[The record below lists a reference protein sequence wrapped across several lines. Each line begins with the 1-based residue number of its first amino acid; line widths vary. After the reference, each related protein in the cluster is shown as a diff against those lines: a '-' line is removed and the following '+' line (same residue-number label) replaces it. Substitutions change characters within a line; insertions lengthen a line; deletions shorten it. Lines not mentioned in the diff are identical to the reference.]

1 MKDVLIWGRYG
12 NYGPDYPRNRVIESV
27 LHELGCTVRRFLPA
41 LSATADIEYALRRG
55 PRPDLVWVPCFRQR
69 DLAAAARYA
78 RRHRLPLVFDPLISA
93 YDKQVNE
100 KHKFAADSAQARKL
114 LQWESRLFN
123 LADWL
128 IADTEGHAD
137 YFHAT
142 HGVPRERIR
151 VIPVGAE
158 EALFTPQPWPQKP
171 ADAPLELVFFGTFIG
186 LQGVDVLAQA
196 ILQYDGPP
204 THWRLIGEGPMKA
217 ECERLLAPLTRGE
230 GPSRVSF
237 EGWGP
242 LAELPARLASADA
255 ILGIFGTSDKA
266 LRVIPNKVYQ
276 GLAIGRAVITA
287 ATSAFPAE
295 LRADEDRGLFWAR
308 PGDAGSVCAAVGRVH
323 QQRQQLV
330 SLGRA
335 ARESYDSY
343 FSNRIISAV
352 LRDLVTPGNLHRH
365 HRQVRPNSIER
376 RSQ

>member
-1 MKDVLIWGRYG
+1 MKKKVLIWGRYG

-27 LHELGCTVRRFLPA
+27 LRGLGCEVSRFLPK

-78 RRHRLPLVFDPLISA
+78 RRHRIPLVFDPLISA

-100 KHKFAADSAQARKL
+100 KHKFAPDSAKARKL
-114 LQWESRLFN
+114 LAWESRLFN
-123 LADWL
+123 LPDWL

-142 HGVPRERIR
+142 HGVPRERIP

-158 EALFTPQPWPQKP
+158 EALFMPQPWPDKAP
-171 ADAPLELVFFGTFIG
+171 DTPLELAFFGTFIG
-186 LQGVDVLAQA
+186 LQGVDVLARA
-196 ILQYDGPP
+196 ILQYEGPP

-217 ECERLLAPLTRGE
+217 DCERLLSPLVGAS
-230 GPSRVSF
+230 GPNRVSF

-242 LAELPARLASADA
+242 LPELPSRLASADA

-276 GLAIGRAVITA
+276 GLAVGRTVITA
-287 ATSAFPAE
+287 ATPAFPQA
-295 LRADEDRGLFWAR
+295 LRADEDHGLLWAR
-308 PGDAGSVCAAVGRVH
+308 PGDAESICAAVRRLH
-323 QQRQQLV
+323 QRRMERTA
-330 SLGRA
+330 LGQA
-335 ARESYDSY
+335 ARSSYERH
-343 FSNRIISAV
+343 FSNHEIARV
-352 LRDLVTPGNLHRH
+352 LRDLL
-365 HRQVRPNSIER
+365 QC
-376 RSQ
+376 

>member
-1 MKDVLIWGRYG
+1 MKKNVLIWGRYG

-27 LHELGCTVRRFLPA
+27 LRSLGCEVRRFLPT
-41 LSATADIEYALRRG
+41 LSAAADIEYALRNILQRG
-55 PRPDLVWVPCFRQR
+55 PCPDLVWVPCFRQR

-78 RRHRLPLVFDPLISA
+78 RRHRIPLVFDPLISA
-93 YDKQVNE
+93 YDKQVHE
-100 KHKFAADSAQARKL
+100 KHKFAADSAKAHKL
-114 LQWESRLFN
+114 LAWESRLFK
-123 LADWL
+123 LPDWL

-142 HGVPRERIR
+142 HGVPSARIR

-171 ADAPLELVFFGTFIG
+171 ADAPLDLVFFGTFIG

-217 ECERLLAPLTRGE
+217 ECERLLARLVGAS

-242 LAELPARLASADA
+242 LPELPGRLASADA

-287 ATSAFPAE
+287 ATPAFLPD
-295 LRADEDRGLFWAR
+295 LRANEGHGLLWAK
-308 PGDAGSVCAAVGRVH
+308 PGDPGSIC
-323 QQRQQLV
+323 
-330 SLGRA
+330 
-335 ARESYDSY
+335 D
-343 FSNRIISAV
+343 AV
-352 LRDLVTPGNLHRH
+352 LRLHQRRDELPSLGKAARASYEAHYSNRVISHVLCDLLNKNNLTYA
-365 HRQVRPNSIER
+365 
-376 RSQ
+376 

>member
-1 MKDVLIWGRYG
+1 MKKKVLIWGRYG

-27 LHELGCTVRRFLPA
+27 LRGLGCELSRFLPT
-41 LSATADIEYALRRG
+41 LSATADIEYALRNTLRRG
-55 PRPDLVWVPCFRQR
+55 PHPDLVWVPCFRHR

-78 RRHRLPLVFDPLISA
+78 RRHRIPLIFDPLISA

-100 KHKFAADSAQARKL
+100 KHKFTADSAKARKL
-114 LQWESRLFN
+114 LAWESRLFK
-123 LADWL
+123 LPDWL

-142 HGVPRERIR
+142 HGVARARIR

-171 ADAPLELVFFGTFIG
+171 AGEPLELVFFGTFIG
-186 LQGVDVLAQA
+186 LQGGDVLAQA

-217 ECERLLAPLTRGE
+217 DCERLLAPLVGAS

-242 LAELPARLASADA
+242 LPELPGRLASADA

-266 LRVIPNKVYQ
+266 LRVIPNKVHQ

-287 ATSAFPAE
+287 ATPAFVPA
-295 LRADEDRGLFWAR
+295 LCADEEHGLFWAT
-308 PGDAGSVCAAVGRVH
+308 PGDPGSICDAVRRLH
-323 QQRQQLV
+323 QRRDELP
-330 SLGRA
+330 SLGKA
-335 ARESYDSY
+335 ARASYESHY
-343 FSNRIISAV
+343 SNRAIAAV
-352 LRDLVTPGNLHRH
+352 LRETLHA
-365 HRQVRPNSIER
+365 
-376 RSQ
+376 

>member
-1 MKDVLIWGRYG
+1 MKKKVLIWGRYG

-27 LHELGCTVRRFLPA
+27 LRGLGCELSRFMPA

-78 RRHRLPLVFDPLISA
+78 RRHSIPLVFDPLISA

-100 KHKFAADSAQARKL
+100 KRKFAADSAQARKL
-114 LQWESRLFN
+114 LAWESHLFK
-123 LADWL
+123 LPDWL

-142 HGVPRERIR
+142 HGVARERIR

-158 EALFTPQPWPQKP
+158 DALFTPQPWSQKP
-171 ADAPLELVFFGTFIG
+171 SGAPLELVFFGTFIG
-186 LQGVDVLAQA
+186 LQGVDVLARA

-217 ECERLLAPLTRGE
+217 DCERLLAPLVGAT

-242 LAELPARLASADA
+242 LPELPARLASADA

-276 GLAIGRAVITA
+276 GLAIGRAVLTA
-287 ATSAFPAE
+287 ATPAFMPD
-295 LRADEDRGLFWAR
+295 LRVNEGHGLLWAK
-308 PGDAGSVCAAVGRVH
+308 PGDPGSIC
-323 QQRQQLV
+323 
-330 SLGRA
+330 
-335 ARESYDSY
+335 D
-343 FSNRIISAV
+343 AV
-352 LRDLVTPGNLHRH
+352 LRLHQRRVELPSLGKAARASYEAHYSNRAIAAVLLEIVTA
-365 HRQVRPNSIER
+365 
-376 RSQ
+376 

>member
-27 LHELGCTVRRFLPA
+27 LRSLGCTVSRFLPA
-41 LSATADIEYALRRG
+41 LSATADTEYTLRNILARA
-55 PRPDLVWVPCFRQR
+55 PRPELIWVPCFRQR

-78 RRHRLPLVFDPLISA
+78 RRHRIPLVFDPLISA

-100 KHKFAADSAQARKL
+100 KHKFAAESAQARKL
-114 LQWESRLFN
+114 LAWEARLFK
-123 LADWL
+123 LPDWL

-137 YFHAT
+137 YFHTT
-142 HGVPRERIR
+142 HGVARERIR

-158 EALFTPQPWPQKP
+158 ETLFTPQPWPPKP
-171 ADAPLELVFFGTFIG
+171 ADGPLELAFFGTFIG
-186 LQGVDVLAQA
+186 LQGVDVLARA

-204 THWRLIGEGPMKA
+204 THWRLIGEGPLKA
-217 ECERLLAPLTRGE
+217 DCERLLAPLVGAA

-242 LAELPARLASADA
+242 LPELPGRLASADA

-287 ATSAFPAE
+287 ATPAFLPE
-295 LRADEDRGLFWAR
+295 LRADEDHGLFWAR
-308 PGDAGSVCAAVGRVH
+308 PGDPGSLC
-323 QQRQQLV
+323 
-330 SLGRA
+330 
-335 ARESYDSY
+335 E
-343 FSNRIISAV
+343 AV
-352 LRDLVTPGNLHRH
+352 LRLHRRRH
-365 HRQVRPNSIER
+365 ELPSCGNAARASYELHYSNRAIAQVLREILPA
-376 RSQ
+376 